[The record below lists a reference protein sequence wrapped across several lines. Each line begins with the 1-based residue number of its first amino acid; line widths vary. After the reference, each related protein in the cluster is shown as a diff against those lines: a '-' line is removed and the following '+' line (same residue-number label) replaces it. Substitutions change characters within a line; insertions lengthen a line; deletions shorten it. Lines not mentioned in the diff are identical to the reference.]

1 METIE
6 KYTERIREFI
16 NESKKQYI
24 LLKNKDLWSQL
35 CSCLDV
41 IEDSQFAI
49 EAYPTI
55 QFGTN
60 EGVNYLSLYG
70 LLQALFLQ
78 QDAIDNLCESLKI
91 PDTIYNYPRL
101 IEIREIRHDSIGH
114 PTKINRGKEK
124 DKLPSYHFISRPS
137 LCSNSFTLLS
147 CYSDGENKFR
157 DITITD
163 LITDQKEHISRILEQ
178 IITKLEN
185 EEKAHK
191 EKFRMEKLV
200 SVFPSHLHYDLSKLR
215 EGTRKNERVA
225 QGDIAVLSIRRT
237 LHTFKQALAKRGIEL
252 DTYDSIKYLYNE
264 LEYPLCELEKYFQ
277 CLIHEKEPE
286 INEKTAHIFADF
298 VTKKVEELE
307 QIAKEIDN
315 DYSI

>member
-16 NESKKQYI
+16 NESKKQYV

-60 EGVNYLSLYG
+60 DGVNYLSLYG

-101 IEIREIRHDSIGH
+101 IEIREIRHNSIGH

-124 DKLPSYHFISRPS
+124 NKLPSYHFISRPS

-200 SVFPSHLHYDLSKLR
+200 SVFPPHLQYDLSKLR
-215 EGTRKNERVA
+215 EGTRKNERAA
-225 QGDIAVLSIRRT
+225 QGDIAVQSVRRT
-237 LHTFKQALAKRGIEL
+237 LQEFKRTLSKRGIEL
-252 DTYDSIKYLYNE
+252 ETYDSINYLYKE
-264 LEYPLCELEKYFQ
+264 LEYPLVKLEEFFQ
-277 CLIHEKEPE
+277 SIINDKDPKIDKEA
-286 INEKTAHIFADF
+286 AHIYADF
-298 VTKKVEELE
+298 VERKIEELKN
-307 QIAKEIDN
+307 IAKEIDN